1 MSDSDYFE
9 LLGLARR
16 WQVDRNLL
24 ERNYLQ
30 RSREAHPDAFVG
42 KGSAAQR
49 AAVELSSRINAA
61 YRVLRDPILRAEY
74 IVKQGGID
82 LDSNDPQH
90 GAPTP
95 SQSFLIQMIELRE
108 RLSEDGSAEVREEI
122 EARTDQAF
130 DEAIAALGRADIV
143 TAARELVARRYYQ
156 RFLDEV
162 DAVEAP

>member
-24 ERNYLQ
+24 ERNYLE

-42 KGSAAQR
+42 KGAAAQR
-49 AAVELSSRINAA
+49 AAVELSSRINTA

-74 IVKQGGID
+74 LVKQGGID

-95 SQSFLIQMIELRE
+95 SQAFLIQMIELRE

-130 DEAIAALGRADIV
+130 DEALAALGRGDNV